1 MLVLYWKRDVVLDLD
16 GKCVDCKSETDK
28 KSEVRWDTRTGGK
41 NRGDKFYILSVIYYI
56 IIIIHY

>member
-28 KSEVRWDTRTGGK
+28 KSEVRWECGIPGRAEKIGER
-41 NRGDKFYILSVIYYI
+41 NFISFQ
-56 IIIIHY
+56 